1 MKQRKR
7 PTSLCRSEA
16 HLQIV
21 FSNMEIDFALF
32 LLLQIVQIILLLAIT
47 SILLLLVYRK
57 IVRPKSGA
65 FKTLIVLGSGGHTTE
80 MLSIASSLPAP
91 LIEDAT
97 FLIASTDRM
106 SEIKL
111 RQKFPGAMVKKTPRA
126 REVKQSWITSV
137 YTTLI
142 ASFHAMWFVFMIQP
156 DLVLC
161 NGPGTCVPIAY
172 SAFLFRFFLMQRS
185 KIIFAESIA
194 RVKSLSLSG
203 KLLYPI
209 ADEFV
214 VQWQELKEKVPRARY
229 VGFLI

>member
-1 MKQRKR
+1 M
-7 PTSLCRSEA
+7 SM
-16 HLQIV
+16 V
-21 FSNMEIDFALF
+21 
-32 LLLQIVQIILLLAIT
+32 
-47 SILLLLVYRK
+47 LLLVFRK
-57 IVRPKSGA
+57 VVRPKKGG

-80 MLSIASSLPAP
+80 MLSIASSLPIT
-91 LIEDAT
+91 LIAEAT
-97 FLIASTDRM
+97 FLIASTDKM

-111 RQKFPGAMVKKTPRA
+111 RQKFPNATVMKTPRA

-137 YTTLI
+137 FTTLV
-142 ASFHAMWFVFMIQP
+142 ASLHAMWFVFMMQP

-172 SAFLFRFFLMQRS
+172 SAYFFRVFLMQRS

-214 VQWQELKEKVPRARY
+214 VQWEELLKRAPRARY